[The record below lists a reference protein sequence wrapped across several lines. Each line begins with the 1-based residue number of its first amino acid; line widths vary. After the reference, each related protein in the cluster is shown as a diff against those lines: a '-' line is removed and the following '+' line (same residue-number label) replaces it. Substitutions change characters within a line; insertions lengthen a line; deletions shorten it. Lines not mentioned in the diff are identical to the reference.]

1 MPGVQSASLHA
12 SAECKTEPRFDTKGV
27 WPEEMIRA
35 VIYSRVSTSQQ
46 DAANQTAVLMEW
58 AKQRGFEVIAVYTET
73 ESAWRDGHQ
82 QELARLVRDARN
94 GRFKFVLVWALDRLS
109 RLGALSILSLIHKL
123 AGYGVKV
130 LSHQESWTEA
140 PGELAEILYAIAGWV
155 ARMESQRR
163 SERTKAGL
171 ERVRAAGVR
180 LGRPPGSRDKRRR
193 KRRSVRGVIAWD
205 MDTNHD
211 FLRVHLKDTRRAR

>member
-1 MPGVQSASLHA
+1 M
-12 SAECKTEPRFDTKGV
+12 T
-27 WPEEMIRA
+27 RA
-35 VIYSRVSTSQQ
+35 AIYARVSTGQQ
-46 DAANQTAVLMEW
+46 DADNQIAVLKEW
-58 AKQRGFEVIAVYTET
+58 AKQRGFEDVHVYTET

-82 QELARLVRDARN
+82 QELARLVRDARK

-109 RLGALSILSLIHKL
+109 RLGALSILSLIHRL

-140 PGELAEILYAIAGWV
+140 PGDLAEVLYAIAGWV

-171 ERVRAAGVR
+171 VRVKAAGVR
-180 LGRPPGSRDKRRR
+180 LGRPPGAKDKKRRR
-193 KRRSVRGVIAWD
+193 RRTMRLPSCL
-205 MDTNHD
+205 DTGLD
-211 FLRVHLKDTRRAR
+211 